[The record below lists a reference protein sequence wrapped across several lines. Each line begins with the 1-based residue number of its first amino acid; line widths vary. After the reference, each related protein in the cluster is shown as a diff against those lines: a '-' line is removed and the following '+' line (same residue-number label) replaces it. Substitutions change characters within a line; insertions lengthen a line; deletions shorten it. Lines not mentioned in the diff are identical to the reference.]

1 MRFGKFTPSH
11 LPPPR
16 TKGENKV
23 SIVILKGQN
32 RKGQPACSQ
41 AGLLNPFQSR
51 KMRKGYAHATTL
63 AR

>member
-23 SIVILKGQN
+23 SIVDFEGPKDKTARASRHV
-32 RKGQPACSQ
+32 RK
-41 AGLLNPFQSR
+41 R
-51 KMRKGYAHATTL
+51 DY
-63 AR
+63 